1 MTDQEQQGKSFAEP
15 LANAPNSLSAE
26 GIHSGGLDTTGELN
40 TGNITEPSVCSMQ
53 KSMPELD
60 AQAQQNLYQYLG
72 QLSQNLR
79 QSAAEFGINPDSDAE
94 NQSLTSDPTQQV
106 ISEIADAKDRL
117 NYIMNLTQS
126 AANRTM
132 DKVDESLP
140 LTQQLSEEA
149 ASLHYEW
156 GRLKR
161 REITPQE
168 FRNLYERLDN
178 FLISAQEQTRLV
190 NGNFSDIILAQ
201 DYQDLTGQVAK
212 KVITLVHELE
222 ASLIGLMHLA
232 SKIEQITGI
241 EIEDTETLTQE
252 VDKNIV
258 PEGPVMNAQERGIDV
273 VAGQD
278 DVDDL
283 LSSLGL

>member
-1 MTDQEQQGKSFAEP
+1 MTDQEQQGKSFALS
-15 LANAPNSLSAE
+15 LADAPNFSPAE
-26 GIHSGGLDTTGELN
+26 GA
-40 TGNITEPSVCSMQ
+40 EPMQ
-53 KSMPELD
+53 ALD
-60 AQAQQNLYQYLG
+60 AEAQQNLYQHLG
-72 QLSQNLR
+72 QLSQALR
-79 QSAAEFGINPDSDAE
+79 QAAAEFGINPNNKQDTATLG
-94 NQSLTSDPTQQV
+94 LTSDPTQQV

-117 NYIMNLTQS
+117 SYIINLTQN

-140 LTQQLSEEA
+140 LTQQLGEEA
-149 ASLHYEW
+149 ANLHYEW

-168 FRNLYERLDN
+168 FRSLYERLDK
-178 FLISAQEQTRLV
+178 FLISTQEETRRV
-190 NGNFSDIILAQ
+190 NSNFSDIILAQ

-212 KVITLVHELE
+212 KVITLVHDLE
-222 ASLIGLMHLA
+222 ASLVSLMHLA
-232 SKIEQITGI
+232 SAIEQITGI
-241 EIEDTETLTQE
+241 KIDDTETRTQE

-273 VAGQD
+273 VTGQD